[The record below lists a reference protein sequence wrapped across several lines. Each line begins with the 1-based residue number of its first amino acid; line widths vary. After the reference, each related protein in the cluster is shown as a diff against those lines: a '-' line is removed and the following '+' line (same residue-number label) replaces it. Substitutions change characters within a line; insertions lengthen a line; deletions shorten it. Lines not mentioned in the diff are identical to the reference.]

1 MNCLLIQEIPEGSW
15 CPPSNDFLMFFLY
28 FLLSTKLSLTYMTQ
42 TQSDFKTIANLVKFI
57 EYQMK
62 SMAFTFMTM
71 FKRISKDFTL

>member
-1 MNCLLIQEIPEGSW
+1 
-15 CPPSNDFLMFFLY
+15 
-28 FLLSTKLSLTYMTQ
+28 MTQ
-42 TQSDFKTIANLVKFI
+42 TQSDFKTIDNLIKFI